1 MSLKTQIV
9 SLRLRSDRQLIY
21 LRSDF
26 KSTLCNVIAKSLSP
40 AVTNHF
46 VTSYKSLNFVK
57 KWFLTAT
64 EKFRIWDCFVPRSD
78 KIKVGIPRRSRTISW
93 PKIGVL
99 TLSGSGSWQPW
110 NVAKS
115 SDCQSSTPLR
125 PTTWKSC
132 MKIQMYFNY
141 LLNPY
146 GVRVFFLMLITL

>member
-46 VTSYKSLNFVK
+46 VTSYKSLNFVR

-64 EKFRIWDCFVPRSD
+64 EKDIELTINKEGDV
-78 KIKVGIPRRSRTISW
+78 VGVYIS
-93 PKIGVL
+93 
-99 TLSGSGSWQPW
+99 
-110 NVAKS
+110 
-115 SDCQSSTPLR
+115 CE
-125 PTTWKSC
+125 
-132 MKIQMYFNY
+132 
-141 LLNPY
+141 
-146 GVRVFFLMLITL
+146 